1 MSDTTTTT
9 TRCQLETLT
18 DLSPTGKER
27 PWKEHKMNNEYLAA
41 AYDEVDRAKAIR
53 LRDCAKALT
62 FNVQADGTKRLATAN
77 FCRVR
82 LCPMC
87 QWRRSIKTFGQA
99 MEILKALGDKWRYV
113 FLTLTVRNC
122 SADDLESTMTKALQ
136 GWQRL
141 SQTKEYK
148 AAVHGHMRTLEITH
162 NLKDNTYHPHIHALL
177 AVRPSYFKHK
187 TYITQARWTEL
198 WRRSARLDYTP
209 VVNIETCKGTQPHQ
223 IAEAAKYAVK
233 SGDYIIP
240 DDWQLTV
247 ETVRLLDKVVANRRF
262 VAWGGI
268 MADVRRQLR
277 LDDTEDGDLINIDK
291 DKIKSE
297 DGKQVCYSWASGYN
311 QYIREV

>member
-1 MSDTTTTT
+1 MFDTTTTA

-18 DLSPTGKER
+18 DRSATGRER
-27 PWKEHKMNNEYLAA
+27 PWREHKVHNEYLAM
-41 AYDEVDRAKAIR
+41 AYDEVDPAKAIR
-53 LRDCAKALT
+53 LRDCATSLSFDVT
-62 FNVQADGTKRLATAN
+62 SDGGKRLATAN

-87 QWRRSIKTFGQA
+87 QWRRSLKTFNQA
-99 MEILKALGDKWRYV
+99 MEVLQALGDKWHYV

-122 SADDLESTMTKALQ
+122 QPEELDATMALVLS
-136 GWQRL
+136 GWNRL

-148 AAVHGHMRTLEITH
+148 AAVQGHMRTLEVTH
-162 NLKDNTYHPHIHALL
+162 NLVDDTYHPHIHALL

-187 TYITQARWTEL
+187 TYIKQDRWTEL

-209 VVNIETCKGTQPHQ
+209 IIHVQRCKGTSPEA

-233 SGDYIIP
+233 VGDYLIP
-240 DDWQLTV
+240 DDWQLTI
-247 ETVRLLDKVVANRRF
+247 ETVRLLDKVLANRRF

-277 LDDTEDGDLINIDK
+277 LDDTEDGDLVHVDK
-291 DKIKSE
+291 DQDKPDKAHR
-297 DGKQVCYSWASGYN
+297 VYYSWASGYN
-311 QYIREV
+311 QYLREV

>member
-1 MSDTTTTT
+1 M
-9 TRCQLETLT
+9 
-18 DLSPTGKER
+18 
-27 PWKEHKMNNEYLAA
+27 
-41 AYDEVDRAKAIR
+41 
-53 LRDCAKALT
+53 
-62 FNVQADGTKRLATAN
+62 
-77 FCRVR
+77 
-82 LCPMC
+82 
-87 QWRRSIKTFGQA
+87 
-99 MEILKALGDKWRYV
+99 
-113 FLTLTVRNC
+113 
-122 SADDLESTMTKALQ
+122 
-136 GWQRL
+136 
-141 SQTKEYK
+141 
-148 AAVHGHMRTLEITH
+148 
-162 NLKDNTYHPHIHALL
+162 
-177 AVRPSYFKHK
+177 
-187 TYITQARWTEL
+187 
-198 WRRSARLDYTP
+198 DYTP

-247 ETVRLLDKVVANRRF
+247 ETVRLLDKVLANRRF